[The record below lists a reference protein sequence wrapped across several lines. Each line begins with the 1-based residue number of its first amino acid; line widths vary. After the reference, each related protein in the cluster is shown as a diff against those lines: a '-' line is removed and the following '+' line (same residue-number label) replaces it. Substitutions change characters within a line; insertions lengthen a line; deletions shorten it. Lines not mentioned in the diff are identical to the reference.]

1 MSLKIKESELKDIL
15 DEVASDLAK
24 AFESEKDALKKAE
37 LAKDDAPGGD
47 ESPDE
52 DAGSGPPAEGSESA
66 PPADASASAPP
77 DAGAGGP
84 PPPDASASPD
94 GAPAPEGMD
103 PAAEQAAALT
113 PEALQAEYGKLA
125 PEELDMHI
133 KAALSA
139 KAAIAG
145 APGAPGVP
153 GAPDAGGLPPPDASA
168 APMPPDAGGLPPPGP
183 SAPPMA
189 PPAGGPPGLPPGPPA
204 MKAEL
209 KASPERNGKHSI
221 DALGKSAN
229 EYISKKYED
238 EISELRALAK
248 SQQEDVENL
257 TKILTKVLEQP
268 LRKAVTTVAHL
279 PKVEEKRELN
289 AVNIHA
295 RLKELSAKPDLK
307 KSDRQLI
314 NDFYDGRVKA
324 DKLAPLFE
332 DFK

>member
-37 LAKDDAPGGD
+37 LAKDDVPGEETPG
-47 ESPDE
+47 E
-52 DAGSGPPAEGSESA
+52 DAGGGPPAEGSESA
-66 PPADASASAPP
+66 PPVDASASAPP
-77 DAGAGGP
+77 DAGPPAG
-84 PPPDASASPD
+84 PDASASPD
-94 GAPAPEGMD
+94 AAPSPEGVD

-113 PEALQAEYGKLA
+113 PEALQAEYSKLA

-133 KAALSA
+133 KAALQA
-139 KAAIAG
+139 KAAVAG
-145 APGAPGVP
+145 APG
-153 GAPDAGGLPPPDASA
+153 GLPPDASA
-168 APMPPDAGGLPPPGP
+168 PPLGADAGVPPMGAGPAGPPPG
-183 SAPPMA
+183 A
-189 PPAGGPPGLPPGPPA
+189 PPAGPDPLAGPPA
-204 MKAEL
+204 MKNEL
-209 KASPERNGKHSI
+209 TPSPERKGKNSI
-221 DALGKSAN
+221 DALGKSADLV
-229 EYISKKYED
+229 ISMKKYED
-238 EISELRALAK
+238 EIDSLKALAK

-279 PKVEEKRELN
+279 PKADEKKELN
-289 AVNIHA
+289 AGAIHS
-295 RLKELSAKPDLK
+295 RLRELSAKPDLK

-332 DFK
+332 DYK